1 MTILWPDPKLV
12 AASITLFLV
21 WLVTKILK
29 SGRREP
35 YLPPGPPTIPV
46 LGNLHLFPSKSPQV
60 KFTEWSH
67 EYGDIYSLKIS
78 SGTAVVI
85 NSMEV
90 AKELMD
96 RRSAIT
102 ADRPKHHMVNRVTDG
117 LNLAHA
123 QYSDTWRLLRKAV
136 HTILTPK
143 AVENHLPIQRAEATQ
158 VLYDF
163 LTTPENFFKHIGR
176 YSNSAIMSVLFGK
189 RCPRYETPE
198 STAFFESMEVWN
210 RCLSPGAVP
219 PVDLLPFL
227 DYIPSRW
234 AWWKGLALE
243 TREKQHKLYFG
254 LLDECEQRVAR
265 GEENGSYMEGVLV
278 EQKEMGLTREMVG
291 YLGGV
296 LLEAGSDTT
305 SSFLKYLIIALIAF
319 PRVQRKAQEEID
331 RVVGHE
337 RIPTLQDIENLPYI
351 RALIKEVIRIRPVVP
366 LVPHGTLADMEYR
379 GFMIPKGTM
388 IFVNTYG
395 IYHNPEH
402 FDNPETFDPERY
414 VLHEYGIKEGVD
426 PNTFRDNIAFG
437 YGRRSCPGIHLAEN
451 SINLNTMNFIWA
463 FNFELAKD
471 NAGNEIKVD
480 LDHYEKG
487 GLLPNPLPFQCQ
499 IIPRNE
505 SVPNVVKRE
514 FKEATETFVKFE
526 RDLALDDKQW
536 VDEQRGSL

>member
-46 LGNLHLFPSKSPQV
+46 LGNLHLFPSESPQV
-60 KFTEWSH
+60 KFTEWGH

-123 QYSDTWRLLRKAV
+123 QYL
-136 HTILTPK
+136 
-143 AVENHLPIQRAEATQ
+143 
-158 VLYDF
+158 
-163 LTTPENFFKHIGR
+163 
-176 YSNSAIMSVLFGK
+176 LFGK

-243 TREKQHKLYFG
+243 TREKQHKLYYG

-388 IFVNTYG
+388 IFVNTCRRTQCYSAVRYSQSITQMASIITPVCIESVVWEYRNLHG
-395 IYHNPEH
+395 EAEH

-505 SVPNVVKRE
+505 SVPNVIKRE